1 MSIFTRL
8 KIEFDIFVGISLVR
22 DTGVRGSLKM
32 FKSDRCTLSKPE
44 EKRQKKINVETCIA
58 INYSIVYLHTSLH
71 LVAAANRLMN
81 IFKRQQEDFG
91 NSLTREL
98 FSVNDEYYTL

>member
-58 INYSIVYLHTSLH
+58 IVYLHTSLH